1 MSMFDTVGK
10 SAGTTARKENT
21 RPRLERAE
29 FDDPRDPRRFFARV
43 PGKPLVAF
51 GHASSRPWRCHS
63 RHPVHPKHRAQTA
76 FMALLHSEPTRSV
89 R

>member
-1 MSMFDTVGK
+1 MSMFDTTGK
-10 SAGTTARKENT
+10 SAGQARRSDNT
-21 RPRLERAE
+21 RRKLERAE
-29 FDDPRDPRRFFARV
+29 FDDSRRFFARV

-89 R
+89 K